1 MMFEFLIPMQL
12 RILNVDGKSIKRWD
26 VVGCDLGTS
35 GGDNTTTMMLAA
47 PSLAPP
53 DHSTNSIGQSST
65 SGAIV
70 APDEATTHAGA
81 GGGGSGGGSMQ
92 QRMLKVW
99 LDYGVEDTYEL
110 RISAEREMAATSGVV
125 TMPRLQALGVSRER
139 GFIGIEA
146 RTNVELTD
154 VSSAGLGRMGTSELP
169 ERLYQRALNP
179 LLMGYKFLQ
188 GSDTTLTLEVKKHDD
203 VRLDCVVSSSVVFSR
218 SFD

>member
-26 VVGCDLGTS
+26 VVGCDLGTG

-81 GGGGSGGGSMQ
+81 AGGGSGGSMQ

-203 VRLDCVVSSSVVFSR
+203 VRLDCVVSSVVFLR

>member
-81 GGGGSGGGSMQ
+81 GGGGSGGSMQ

-203 VRLDCVVSSSVVFSR
+203 VRLDCVVSSVVFLR

>member
-26 VVGCDLGTS
+26 VVGCDLGTG

-81 GGGGSGGGSMQ
+81 AGGGSGGSMQ

-203 VRLDCVVSSSVVFSR
+203 VRLDCVVSSVVFSR
-218 SFD
+218 WFD

>member
-26 VVGCDLGTS
+26 VVGCDLGTG

-81 GGGGSGGGSMQ
+81 AGGGSGGSMQ

-203 VRLDCVVSSSVVFSR
+203 VRLDCVVSSLVFSR
-218 SFD
+218 WFD